1 MAQSSTDVVETRASL
16 REEMAGGD
24 LGDDRLNARRDR
36 LIDVLEQSPDTGF
49 PAACASDGDVEALY
63 RFLRNPRVSLRAVLE
78 PHLAAT
84 QARCR
89 ALDEVLV
96 IHDTTECSF
105 AGAQVRAGLTPL
117 GPRRQGFW
125 VHAALA
131 VSAEGLRAPW
141 AWCPCCRLSG
151 RPPPAV
157 APSPTGASAF
167 GIRTSLA
174 GAGRRV

>member
-1 MAQSSTDVVETRASL
+1 MARSSTDVVDARVSL

-36 LIDVLEQSPDTGF
+36 LIDVLERSPATGF
-49 PAACASDGDVEALY
+49 PEACASDGDAEALY

-96 IHDTTECSF
+96 IHGV
-105 AGAQVRAGLTPL
+105 AGPM
-117 GPRRQGFW
+117 PRRTTHPARRP
-125 VHAALA
+125 VALA
-131 VSAEGLRAPW
+131 VLDVDGDGRLELVVANQDSDELSLIDGDAP
-141 AWCPCCRLSG
+141 
-151 RPPPAV
+151 
-157 APSPTGASAF
+157 
-167 GIRTSLA
+167 
-174 GAGRRV
+174 